1 MSGVAQARQAKA
13 GTVIFALAVGG
24 FAIGTNEFATMGV
37 LPYIAGDFHVD
48 VPTAGHLITAYAL
61 GVVVGAPLLT
71 VIAAKA
77 SRRTMLITFM
87 LMFALGNVLS
97 ALAHGYREMLIL
109 RFASGLPHG
118 AYFGIASIVAASVV
132 PANRRAAAVG
142 RVLAGLSVANIV
154 GVPLNDFLGETVG
167 WRWGF
172 AIVAALALVT
182 AALVVRFAPVD
193 RPHPQAGPMRELTA
207 LARPQVWLTLAIG
220 AVGFGGVFAVYTYLS
235 STLEHVT
242 RAPADVTPL
251 VLMVFGAGMTL
262 GFLILPRFADR
273 ALMPSIGLALLWLA
287 AMLALYPLAAHR
299 LATIA
304 LDMFGIGLGT
314 ALAAMLQTRLMDVS
328 GHAQAL
334 GAALNQS
341 AFNTANAVGPW
352 LGGMAIAAGFAWTST
367 GWVGAGLALAGWLL
381 WLASWAMSAR
391 SPARPHR
398 ANLQPLQKRAMR
410 TRKRASSR

>member
-1 MSGVAQARQAKA
+1 VSGVAQARQAKA

-77 SRRTMLITFM
+77 SRRTMLIAFM
-87 LMFALGNVLS
+87 LMFALGNGLS

-398 ANLQPLQKRAMR
+398 ANLQPLQKPAMR